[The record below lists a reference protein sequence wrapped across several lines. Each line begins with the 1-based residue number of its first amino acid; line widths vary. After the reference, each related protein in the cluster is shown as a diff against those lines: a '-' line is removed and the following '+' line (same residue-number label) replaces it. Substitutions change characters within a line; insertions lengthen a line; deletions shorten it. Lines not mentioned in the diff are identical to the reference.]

1 MVVKVSK
8 ICSGAISIYLKAY
21 LRCRCVCWCA
31 RLRYTNCWFT
41 QWLTLIH
48 LNNLTLVFWY
58 GIALNLRIWCH
69 SYEYCDSWRRL
80 CDIICPSGPKEI
92 SIIKFTLSRASFFT
106 SKTLG
111 AITCLRVAFLVLLLS
126 LLFHCNR
133 EMQEKKAVCWIPR
146 LMVVR
151 VWIFCSSYFVHNAA

>member
-48 LNNLTLVFWY
+48 LNNLTLVIWY
-58 GIALNLRIWCH
+58 GIWLNLGIWCH
-69 SYEYCDSWRRL
+69 SYDYEYCNSWRRL
-80 CDIICPSGPKEI
+80 KEI
-92 SIIKFTLSRASFFT
+92 SIIKVTLFT

-111 AITCLRVAFLVLLLS
+111 TITCLRVAFLVLLLS
-126 LLFHCNR
+126 LLFHCNG
-133 EMQEKKAVCWIPR
+133 EMQEKKAVCQIPR
-146 LMVVR
+146 LMVVNVR
-151 VWIFCSSYFVHNAA
+151 VWIFCSSYFVDNAA